1 MNSPETEGVED
12 FKGRLPSQLERLA
25 QFVRERSMAR
35 SFAVYVSLS
44 VVLALVMAMEVLL
57 AYRSLEIQSSRNSAS
72 LAFASE
78 LRASADRELNSV
90 LFLSSGLV
98 GYLTVRH
105 EQIDPLEM
113 NAILEAVHVQGRH
126 IRSMAVVID
135 YRPSFVVP
143 LAGNEQILGRDYRE
157 ISAQWPAVKRAI
169 DSGNGVLTGPVS
181 LVQGGTAMIY
191 RVPIFIKGKYWG
203 LLATVIDMPSFY
215 AAAFKGLEG
224 DSFEFALRSDEPDG
238 QTGGLLWGDEIL
250 FSDPLVTLVDSGV
263 PGGKWVYAVRSK
275 GERAEV
281 LPWLIRALGWV
292 LSLIAGLCIMTVLRQ
307 RSQLAHLAGFD
318 KLTELPNRRLFDDRL
333 QQSMRRRE
341 RDDEAQIAVV
351 FLDLNRFKPINDFYG
366 HKFGDMVL
374 QLIARRIRDEVRAA
388 DTVARWAG
396 DEFALI
402 IEAAEFEVV
411 AQLVERLRPLISA
424 PFYIGGV
431 ALSVGA
437 AIGVAFYPSE
447 ADSAPA
453 LLELA
458 DQRMYADKARI
469 KEKTGVPESNR

>member
-1 MNSPETEGVED
+1 VNNPEKEGIED

-44 VVLALVMAMEVLL
+44 VVLALVLAMEVLL
-57 AYRSLEIQSSRNSAS
+57 AYRALEIQSSRNSAS

-105 EQIDPLEM
+105 EQIDPVEM
-113 NAILEAVHVQGRH
+113 NAILEAIYAQGRH
-126 IRSMAVVID
+126 IRNITVAID
-135 YRPSFVVP
+135 YRPSYVVP

-157 ISAQWPAVKRAI
+157 IPGQWPSVKYAI
-169 DSGNGVLTGPVS
+169 SSGSNVLTGPVK

-191 RVPIFIKGKYWG
+191 RVPIFIKDQYWG
-203 LLATVIDMPSFY
+203 MLATVIDMSSFY
-215 AAAFKGLEG
+215 ASAFKAVDGG
-224 DSFEFALRSDEPDG
+224 AFEFAVRSEE
-238 QTGGLLWGDEIL
+238 TGANSGGMLWGDAAL
-250 FSDPLVTLVDSGV
+250 FADAQVFLVDSKV
-263 PGGKWVYAVRSK
+263 PGGKWVYAVRGK
-275 GERAEV
+275 GDSAEV
-281 LPWLIRALGWV
+281 LPWLIRSMGWV
-292 LSLIAGLCIMTVLRQ
+292 LSLIAGICIMTVLRQ

-402 IEAAEFEVV
+402 IEAAETEVV
-411 AQLVERLRPLISA
+411 AQLVERLRPLIAA

-469 KEKTGVPESNR
+469 KEKAGVPESSR

>member
-1 MNSPETEGVED
+1 MNSPEKEGVED

-157 ISAQWPAVKRAI
+157 ISAHFWPWSRI
-169 DSGNGVLTGPVS
+169 
-181 LVQGGTAMIY
+181 IHY
-191 RVPIFIKGKYWG
+191 CYFR
-203 LLATVIDMPSFY
+203 
-215 AAAFKGLEG
+215 
-224 DSFEFALRSDEPDG
+224 RSY
-238 QTGGLLWGDEIL
+238 
-250 FSDPLVTLVDSGV
+250 V
-263 PGGKWVYAVRSK
+263 
-275 GERAEV
+275 
-281 LPWLIRALGWV
+281 
-292 LSLIAGLCIMTVLRQ
+292 C
-307 RSQLAHLAGFD
+307 
-318 KLTELPNRRLFDDRL
+318 
-333 QQSMRRRE
+333 
-341 RDDEAQIAVV
+341 
-351 FLDLNRFKPINDFYG
+351 
-366 HKFGDMVL
+366 
-374 QLIARRIRDEVRAA
+374 
-388 DTVARWAG
+388 
-396 DEFALI
+396 
-402 IEAAEFEVV
+402 
-411 AQLVERLRPLISA
+411 
-424 PFYIGGV
+424 
-431 ALSVGA
+431 
-437 AIGVAFYPSE
+437 
-447 ADSAPA
+447 
-453 LLELA
+453 
-458 DQRMYADKARI
+458 
-469 KEKTGVPESNR
+469 